1 MGAEPAARKDD
12 PLSYPT
18 RPRVDVGVVTW
29 NSAALTAEAVG
40 RLLGTDQ
47 GADLRL
53 LVWDNAST
61 DGTAQAVRSVAPDA
75 TIIESDEN
83 IGFARAVN
91 RLILHSDAP
100 WFLALNSDAWPEPG
114 AVGAMVETA
123 RNHPQAAAVAPRLL
137 RPDGSLEH
145 STHPFPSLKLAAMDA
160 LGLRVMLP
168 KRTAEAL
175 FLEGAWQHDRL
186 RPIDWAVG
194 AALLMR
200 RDALERVGPFDER
213 FFLYN
218 EDLQWCFKARA
229 CGFEVWFEPE
239 AVVRHVGNFSGARR
253 FGERRAALDA
263 GNLRVLLDELLGR
276 RRAAFY
282 RALQTVAVT
291 RRYLWA
297 LLSGAPGDRAHWRL
311 QLRAAL
317 GLVPP
322 PVLSDPDD
330 PPTSGHT

>member
-1 MGAEPAARKDD
+1 LPH
-12 PLSYPT
+12 PT

-47 GADLRL
+47 RADLRL

-91 RLILHSDAP
+91 RLIHLSDAP

-123 RNHPQAAAVAPRLL
+123 TNHPRAAVVAPKLL

-145 STHPFPSLKLAAMDA
+145 STHPFPSLKLAIIDA
-160 LGLRVMLP
+160 LGLRFLLP
-168 KRTAEAL
+168 QHTAEAL
-175 FLEGAWQHDRL
+175 CLEGAWQHDRL
-186 RPIDWAVG
+186 RRVDWAVG
-194 AALLMR
+194 AALLMNR
-200 RDALERVGPFDER
+200 AALERVGPFDER

-218 EDLQWCFKARA
+218 EDLEWCVKARA
-229 CGFEVWFEPE
+229 CGFEVWFDPG
-239 AVVRHVGNFSGARR
+239 AVVRHVGNFSGTRR

-263 GNLRVLLDELLGR
+263 SNLRVLLDELLGR
-276 RRAAFY
+276 RRATMY

-291 RRYLWA
+291 RRYLWT
-297 LLSGAPGDRAHWRL
+297 LLSGAHAEQAHWRL

-322 PVLSDPDD
+322 PILSEPDD
-330 PPTSGHT
+330 RPTGPQT